1 MEKDSEFCSDCKAY
15 TEVVLDHRSGDTIC
29 TECGLVLEE
38 RARSDRLTDNGVLTV
53 NISND
58 NKKAVSCVLPRLHKT
73 LQNPDKSL
81 HIAFESLGVMA
92 DQLALVATI
101 RDHAKELYKKVDN
114 RKFCRG
120 RNCDAIMAACLFLA
134 CQEKGF
140 PRTLKEI
147 VTVANGASRK
157 EINRMKELL
166 KKILEV
172 DSKTTNVGDLS
183 RRCCSR
189 IGMANQ
195 DMKAVL
201 ETLNKSE
208 EVDVR
213 RSPQSALAA
222 VMYMIAQLSND
233 KSTRDLTLQEV
244 SQAADVAVATTE
256 KAYKDLY
263 PYASRIIPNWFVKLE
278 DLKKLCVP

>member
-120 RNCDAIMAACLFLA
+120 RNCDAIMLPASFLLA
-134 CQEKGF
+134 KKRVF
-140 PRTLKEI
+140 P
-147 VTVANGASRK
+147 
-157 EINRMKELL
+157 EL
-166 KKILEV
+166 
-172 DSKTTNVGDLS
+172 
-183 RRCCSR
+183 
-189 IGMANQ
+189 
-195 DMKAVL
+195 
-201 ETLNKSE
+201 
-208 EVDVR
+208 
-213 RSPQSALAA
+213 
-222 VMYMIAQLSND
+222 
-233 KSTRDLTLQEV
+233 
-244 SQAADVAVATTE
+244 
-256 KAYKDLY
+256 
-263 PYASRIIPNWFVKLE
+263 
-278 DLKKLCVP
+278 

>member
-1 MEKDSEFCSDCKAY
+1 MENDSGFCSDCKAY
-15 TEVVLDHRSGDTIC
+15 TDVVLDHRSGDTIC

-38 RARSDRLTDNGVLTV
+38 RARSDPITDNGVLTV
-53 NISND
+53 NVSND
-58 NKKAVSCVLPRLHKT
+58 NKKAVSCALPRLHKT
-73 LQNPDKSL
+73 LRNPDKSL

-92 DQLALVATI
+92 DRLALVATI
-101 RDHAKELYKKVDN
+101 RDHAKELYKKADN
-114 RKFCRG
+114 RK
-120 RNCDAIMAACLFLA
+120 
-134 CQEKGF
+134 KGF
-140 PRTLKEI
+140 SLNSKGNRDGCH
-147 VTVANGASRK
+147 GASRK
-157 EINRMKELL
+157 EISRMKELL

-233 KSTRDLTLQEV
+233 KSTRDLTLQ
-244 SQAADVAVATTE
+244 DT
-256 KAYKDLY
+256 
-263 PYASRIIPNWFVKLE
+263 
-278 DLKKLCVP
+278 